1 MDMTK
6 DIGEITE
13 LLLSDDYKDRFKGEY
28 WLVATKYEKLKK
40 LINDYTN
47 DRLDFE
53 PTCPSN
59 KLLEQAACMRGYWE
73 CLRERAEIEG
83 IELYE

>member
-6 DIGEITE
+6 DIREITE
-13 LLLSDDYKDRFKGEY
+13 LLLGDDYKDRFKGEY

-47 DRLDFE
+47 DGLDFE
-53 PTCPSN
+53 PMCSIDV
-59 KLLEQAACMRGYWE
+59 LIEQAACMLGYWE
-73 CLRERAEIEG
+73 ILRERAEIGG
-83 IELYE
+83 IELHE